1 MRTPNVDLLR
11 FFFAD
16 HDTISLAQANA
27 GLVDPATNSKVR
39 IVRVA
44 PLVSA
49 LRNEGWTIGTGRDAA
64 GNAFYRVD
72 RRPSEPVTSPPTKL
86 APLREEGRVVK
97 EATGWFCTKPKC
109 LSHVVPDPNVTQFD
123 SRYTTGRCTTHGK
136 VVLEMR
142 NLYAPPR

>member
-1 MRTPNVDLLR
+1 MRTPNVDILR

-86 APLREEGRVVK
+86 QPLREEARQVK
-97 EATGWFCTKPKC
+97 EAAGWRCSKAKC
-109 LSHVVPDPNVTQFD
+109 WSHVIPDPDVTQFD

-136 VVLEMR
+136 VVLVR
-142 NLYAPPR
+142 ANP